1 MSAKKYPIKKNIII
15 KINLSMCNDII
26 IKMKRGLGHY
36 CPNPFFIFII
46 LSSQMLKLI
55 FLIIFF
61 FIGYFLAD
69 TKIIEIPFREMPYLE
84 NFYKFVE

>member
-1 MSAKKYPIKKNIII
+1 M
-15 KINLSMCNDII
+15 
-26 IKMKRGLGHY
+26 
-36 CPNPFFIFII
+36 
-46 LSSQMLKLI
+46 SSQMLKLI